1 LCRALEGRDLGC
13 CARAGGVNALKNE
26 KMFEELNRW
35 RVQRGLE
42 IFAAVNS
49 SVIKEENIVLK
60 RTAGT

>member
-1 LCRALEGRDLGC
+1 M
-13 CARAGGVNALKNE
+13 KNE